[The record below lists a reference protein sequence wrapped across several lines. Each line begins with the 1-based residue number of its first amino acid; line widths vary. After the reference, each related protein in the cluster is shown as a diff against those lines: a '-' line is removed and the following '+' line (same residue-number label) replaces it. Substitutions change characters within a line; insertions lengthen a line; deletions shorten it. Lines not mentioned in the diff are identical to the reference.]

1 MDQVNQIDQTNL
13 SRLPCSEVVQGEMP
27 FNFVSH
33 RDQINQTN
41 QINQINLSWYV
52 IQAKAGNEHRAGI
65 NLSNQEIE
73 TFLPLYKS
81 HQYHQGRMLQKI
93 KPLFPN
99 YLFAKLDLDLH
110 YYKVKWTRGVSKI
123 LGFGNGP
130 IPISEKVIETIK
142 NRMGKD
148 NLVKLEE
155 EWKEGDIVQIA
166 SGLFKGLM
174 GVFQKRMSDKG
185 RVRILLSMIG
195 VDVPVQISQW
205 QLKKVA

>member
-1 MDQVNQIDQTNL
+1 MDQVSQID
-13 SRLPCSEVVQGEMP
+13 
-27 FNFVSH
+27 
-33 RDQINQTN
+33 QTN

-52 IQAKAGNEHRAGI
+52 IQTKPGNEHRAEI
-65 NLSNQEIE
+65 NLSNQGME
-73 TFLPLYKS
+73 TFLPLYNS
-81 HQYHQGRMLQKI
+81 HQYNQGRMLQKI
-93 KPLFPN
+93 KPFFPN

-123 LGFGNGP
+123 LGFENGH

-148 NLVKLEE
+148 SLVKLEE
-155 EWKEGDIVQIA
+155 EWREGDIVQIA

-174 GVFQKRMSDKG
+174 GVFQRRMSDKG

-205 QLKKVA
+205 QLKKEA